1 MERHVQRCRP
11 PGGQADR
18 RPGQARHAAVQP
30 AQHRPRQGGK
40 YFRGCT
46 KIFGCVHQVW
56 TLADADGD
64 GLLDEAE
71 FCLAMYLIDHKLSG
85 HDLPASLPPH
95 LRPPGT
101 AAHVMS
107 RHVVMSCH
115 VVMFRAQAVS
125 RAAPAPRGPAA
136 SAWVRP
142 DQPQPEHRVLG
153 QRGGGHGVLVRTCG
167 GHRASCV
174 TLQYIYTM
182 HLTRPN
188 RLFIYLPDNDLCI
201 FILPLAS
208 SRIVLI

>member
-1 MERHVQRCRP
+1 MFS
-11 PGGQADR
+11 
-18 RPGQARHAAVQP
+18 AAGPQEGKLTG
-30 AQHRPRQGGK
+30 AQVKPVMLQSSLPSTVLAKVENIFVVAQK
-40 YFRGCT
+40 Y
-46 KIFGCVHQVW
+46 FGCVHQVW

-101 AAHVMS
+101 TAHVMS

-136 SAWVRP
+136 SAGVRP

>member
-1 MERHVQRCRP
+1 MFS
-11 PGGQADR
+11 
-18 RPGQARHAAVQP
+18 AAGPQEGKLTG
-30 AQHRPRQGGK
+30 AQVKPVMLQSSLPSTVLAKVENIFVVAQK
-40 YFRGCT
+40 Y
-46 KIFGCVHQVW
+46 FGCVHQVW

-101 AAHVMS
+101 PSCHDISCHVT
-107 RHVVMSCH
+107 SCH
-115 VVMFRAQAVS
+115 VVMSRAQAAA

-136 SAWVRP
+136 SARVGP

-153 QRGGGHGVLVRTCG
+153 QRGGGHGVLVRTG
-167 GHRASCV
+167 GRHRASCV
-174 TLQYIYTM
+174 TLQYIYTR

-188 RLFIYLPDNDLCI
+188 RLFIYPPDLCI
-201 FILPLAS
+201 FIFILPIAS